1 MGLSG
6 FVKPE
11 VFHGDAPPAVM
22 APSLS
27 IVVTTAAASGSVPAM
42 VDQMNLLLGSLKD
55 CMEARFVRFSQ
66 ISASLPS
73 CISMSNVSC
82 QDASTISIDSVLV
95 EVINTLSVEEWV
107 FLRS

>member
-1 MGLSG
+1 MGLPG
-6 FVKPE
+6 YVKPE
-11 VFHGDAPPAVM
+11 VFDGDAPPAVM

-42 VDQMNLLLGSLKD
+42 VDRMNLLLGFLKD
-55 CMEARFVRFSQ
+55 SMEGRFVRFSQ

-82 QDASTISIDSVLV
+82 QDASSISIVSMRV
-95 EVINTLSVEEWV
+95 EVVNTLSVEE
-107 FLRS
+107 

>member
-1 MGLSG
+1 
-6 FVKPE
+6 
-11 VFHGDAPPAVM
+11 
-22 APSLS
+22 
-27 IVVTTAAASGSVPAM
+27 M

-55 CMEARFVRFSQ
+55 SMEARFVRFSQ

-82 QDASTISIDSVLV
+82 QDASSISIVIMRV
-95 EVINTLSVEEWV
+95 EVVNTLSVKEWI

>member
-1 MGLSG
+1 MDLPG

-11 VFHGDAPPAVM
+11 VFDGDAPPAIM

-27 IVVTTAAASGSVPAM
+27 IVVTTASGSVPTM
-42 VDQMNLLLGSLKD
+42 VDQVNLLLDSLKD
-55 CMEARFVRFSQ
+55 SLEGRFVRFSQ

-82 QDASTISIDSVLV
+82 QDASSISIISMLV
-95 EVINTLSVEEWV
+95 EVVNTLSVEE
-107 FLRS
+107 